1 MHRQQERALSLI
13 LWVSTVCICFAAHA
27 QSPEEFGT
35 VFQPYADSVAG
46 DHAEATVANPGGL
59 VFGDPLQLSFTFG
72 TAERD
77 QTTHGYSLMAST
89 RLGRSFAAGFG
100 YERLQL
106 PGRQSSLPRRLSWAT
121 TGQAAGRIRRENA
134 AEDGPTDSTVS
145 LAGHRRG
152 RRIPKRTA
160 TWRRANR
167 TKMAVRRVCQT
178 RHRSD

>member
-1 MHRQQERALSLI
+1 MHRQQERALFLI
-13 LWVSTVCICFAAHA
+13 LWVSTVCISFAAHA
-27 QSPEEFGT
+27 QSPDEFGT

-89 RLGRSFAAGFG
+89 RLGRGFAAGFG

-106 PGRQSSLPRRLSWAT
+106 PGVNPAYRSACHGQRRSGSAT
-121 TGQAAGRIRRENA
+121 MSA
-134 AEDGPTDSTVS
+134 
-145 LAGHRRG
+145 
-152 RRIPKRTA
+152 
-160 TWRRANR
+160 
-167 TKMAVRRVCQT
+167 
-178 RHRSD
+178 